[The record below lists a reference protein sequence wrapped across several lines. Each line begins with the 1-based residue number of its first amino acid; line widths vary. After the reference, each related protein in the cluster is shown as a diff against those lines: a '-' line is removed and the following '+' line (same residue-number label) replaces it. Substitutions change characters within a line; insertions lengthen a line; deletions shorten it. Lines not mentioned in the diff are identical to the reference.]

1 MDAYATQPVRR
12 RWRAEGRFGVQ
23 SCDASATSAVDRDT
37 SNKHLQDQLM
47 VTDKQWSQ
55 EWTRVD
61 QSPEGPSVTDSM
73 RHKYGV
79 LLPDVEPRLLHF
91 SFKGVPSK

>member
-12 RWRAEGRFGVQ
+12 RWRAEDHFGAQ
-23 SCDASATSAVDRDT
+23 SCDASATSAVDRDM
-37 SNKHLQDQLM
+37 SNKHLQGQLM
-47 VTDKQWSQ
+47 VTDKRRSQ

-61 QSPEGPSVTDSM
+61 QKPEGPPPKDSK

-79 LLPDVEPRLLHF
+79 LLPDIEPRLLQF
-91 SFKGVPSK
+91 SFKGLSTK